1 MYFSQLIYR
10 NLLRRRV
17 RSLLTLL
24 GMAAAVG
31 AVVSL
36 RGVAVGFVA
45 AFQQVYAAHGV
56 DIVVSR
62 QGAADRLSSSVD
74 ESFSDRLQ
82 VIPEI
87 ERVAGVLLDTLS
99 LEDRGIFGIPAM
111 GLTVDSWMLRDF
123 RWTGSTGGF
132 KGDGQRQLLLGVH
145 LADRLQVQT
154 GDELSLLDERFQ
166 VVGIFESSSI
176 WENGSMILPLTELQ
190 RLTDRQG
197 TVTYL
202 NVVLKRPVGV
212 GAGERCL
219 QAISRLDPRLL
230 ALATAEFVQTDT
242 RMHLASTMA
251 WLTSL
256 IALVIGTIGT
266 LNSMLTSVYERTQE
280 IGILRAIGWS
290 KRRVMAM
297 ILLEACGLALVAG
310 GLGVTATLVFF
321 KWLSFYPTVRSLLPT
336 QLDFAT
342 MIEGLMLALAM
353 GLLGAWIPA
362 WRAVRML
369 PTEAFRHP

>member
-1 MYFSQLIYR
+1 MI
-10 NLLRRRV
+10 
-17 RSLLTLL
+17 
-24 GMAAAVG
+24 
-31 AVVSL
+31 
-36 RGVAVGFVA
+36 
-45 AFQQVYAAHGV
+45 
-56 DIVVSR
+56 
-62 QGAADRLSSSVD
+62 
-74 ESFSDRLQ
+74 
-82 VIPEI
+82 
-87 ERVAGVLLDTLS
+87 LS
-99 LEDRGIFGIPAM
+99 LP
-111 GLTVDSWMLRDF
+111 
-123 RWTGSTGGF
+123 
-132 KGDGQRQLLLGVH
+132 
-145 LADRLQVQT
+145 
-154 GDELSLLDERFQ
+154 
-166 VVGIFESSSI
+166 
-176 WENGSMILPLTELQ
+176 ELQ
-190 RLTDRQG
+190 RLTDRKG

-202 NVVLKRPVGV
+202 NVVLKQPIGV

-242 RMHLASTMA
+242 RMNLASSMA

-297 ILLEACGLALVAG
+297 ILLEACGLALAAG
-310 GLGVTATLVFF
+310 GLGVIATLIFF
-321 KWLSFYPTVRSLLPT
+321 GGLSFYPTVRSLLPT
-336 QLDFAT
+336 QLDFAA
-342 MIEGLMLALAM
+342 MMEGVMLALAM